1 MVDHNLHKA
10 LLMAVSAAV
19 LSGCATQQD
28 SVGQLPAVQQ
38 SSQPQSQNV
47 AGLTAEPL
55 MYVTLRG
62 NNAIAAFP
70 ESAKGNVAPA
80 LTIAG
85 PNTLLGS
92 PVTLAVAKSGNIYA
106 ANDSATQILIFAK
119 GATGNTRPQLLGGS
133 HFPLAAT
140 QGLAVDAAGRLY
152 VSDYHAN
159 KVFVFAPNASGN
171 ARPIRTIGGNKTLLT
186 DASGMAFDANGNLYV
201 ANYSDSTNPIVEFS
215 KNADGNVAPIATIG
229 GSATG
234 LFGTFN
240 VSIDKGGHIIGANAN
255 EIVIFAPGAHGNA
268 TPVATIAG
276 SHTGLSEI
284 TSTGVDDKGNIYAT
298 NLDPRSGSYAILV
311 FAAKSNGNVRPIR
324 TLGGVMT
331 ALSAPFYP
339 TFH

>member
-1 MVDHNLHKA
+1 MVDHNLRKA
-10 LLMAVSAAV
+10 LLMTVAAAV

-47 AGLTAEPL
+47 AGLTPEPL

-106 ANDSATQILIFAK
+106 ANESATQILIFAR
-119 GATGNTRPQLLGGS
+119 GATGNARPQLLGGS

-159 KVFVFAPNASGN
+159 KIFVFAPNASGN

-186 DASGMAFDANGNLYV
+186 DASGMAFDPSGNLYV

-276 SHTGLSEI
+276 SHTGLSEVS
-284 TSTGVDDKGNIYAT
+284 STGVDDKGNIYAT
-298 NLDPRSGSYAILV
+298 NLEPVSGTYEILV
-311 FAAKSNGNVRPIR
+311 FAPKSNGNVRPIR